1 MLRFEWNGLR
11 VGDRVVVH
19 DPPFG
24 TEFPLLA
31 GTVATVETK
40 RSKRGANALGVRVA
54 TDGGGHR
61 VVWPSYLAAHHDP
74 PDPTERLLA
83 MRGPRRDGGATA
95 RRVRGGCSGGRP
107 MRAWEYLI
115 VALPAFK
122 AASATQG
129 QSASVV
135 ALNHEGADGWEA
147 VGMTDS
153 RRRPRRRPH
162 EARCGTHASA

>member
-74 PDPTERLLA
+74 PDPPGDCWRCVALA
-83 MRGPRRDGGATA
+83 ETAA
-95 RRVRGGCSGGRP
+95 RRLV
-107 MRAWEYLI
+107 
-115 VALPAFK
+115 
-122 AASATQG
+122 ASA
-129 QSASVV
+129 V
-135 ALNHEGADGWEA
+135 AAPA
-147 VGMTDS
+147 
-153 RRRPRRRPH
+153 
-162 EARCGTHASA
+162 AA